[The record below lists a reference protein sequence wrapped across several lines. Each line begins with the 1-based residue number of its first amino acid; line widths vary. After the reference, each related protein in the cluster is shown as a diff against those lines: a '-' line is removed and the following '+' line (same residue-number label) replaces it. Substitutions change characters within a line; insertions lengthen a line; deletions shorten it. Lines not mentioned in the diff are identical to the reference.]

1 MFAAFVYVHVQVHTK
16 KRNRLEHHRLNK
28 LVYVSYNRRMEN
40 RFASIREAGSKG
52 KKSSPLVLEEFL
64 WENEWVEESE
74 EGDDVWVAVDEA
86 LGATQGLR
94 GRNFARAAAAAGT
107 AAPGTSSQPQ
117 MYARTRKR
125 SRNAGAQDLGDED
138 DSDQQED
145 PQEDN
150 PAAAEMDEDE
160 SESIEAEPA
169 RGAFQV
175 DPHLL

>member
-1 MFAAFVYVHVQVHTK
+1 
-16 KRNRLEHHRLNK
+16 
-28 LVYVSYNRRMEN
+28 
-40 RFASIREAGSKG
+40 
-52 KKSSPLVLEEFL
+52 VLEEFL
-64 WENEWVEESE
+64 WKNEWVEESE
-74 EGDDVWVAVDEA
+74 EGDDVWVAVAEA

-94 GRNFARAAAAAGT
+94 GRNFPRAAAAAGT
-107 AAPGTSSQPQ
+107 Q

-145 PQEDN
+145 PQEDD

-169 RGAFQV
+169 RAA
-175 DPHLL
+175 

>member
-1 MFAAFVYVHVQVHTK
+1 MWAITGGWKIGLHVYGRQVP
-16 KRNRLEHHRLNK
+16 
-28 LVYVSYNRRMEN
+28 
-40 RFASIREAGSKG
+40 RE
-52 KKSSPLVLEEFL
+52 KSSPLMLEEFL

-94 GRNFARAAAAAGT
+94 GRNFPRAAAAV
-107 AAPGTSSQPQ
+107 APGTSSQPQ

-125 SRNAGAQDLGDED
+125 SRNAAAQD
-138 DSDQQED
+138 
-145 PQEDN
+145 
-150 PAAAEMDEDE
+150 PAAVEMDEDE
-160 SESIEAEPA
+160 SESVEAEPA

>member
-1 MFAAFVYVHVQVHTK
+1 
-16 KRNRLEHHRLNK
+16 
-28 LVYVSYNRRMEN
+28 MEN